1 MTLHYIL
8 VVLIIIV
15 IIGAQL
21 YIYKNTKNKISTYKS
36 IFPASSSSYSVI
48 NMDIETTEDD
58 SNSEYKGV
66 VTVLKFKLTHKIRH

>member
-36 IFPASSSSYSVI
+36 YFQHPRLHI
-48 NMDIETTEDD
+48 
-58 SNSEYKGV
+58 
-66 VTVLKFKLTHKIRH
+66 L

>member
-21 YIYKNTKNKISTYKS
+21 YIYKNTKIKYPHTNPYFQHPHLHI
-36 IFPASSSSYSVI
+36 
-48 NMDIETTEDD
+48 
-58 SNSEYKGV
+58 
-66 VTVLKFKLTHKIRH
+66 L